1 MVTKSAIIR
10 AATEARIF
18 LARIKA
24 LTADDLDHVEYYGNS
39 RTGALRRQSMEL
51 TRALANMRKTGY
63 EVKP

>member
-1 MVTKSAIIR
+1 VVTKSAIIR

-24 LTADDLDHVEYYGNS
+24 LSADELKYIGTTGTAN
-39 RTGALRRQSMEL
+39 TGALRRQSMEL
-51 TRALANMRKTGY
+51 TRALANMRKAGF